1 MKQILIIPDI
11 HGRKFW
17 RNPVQKHLNDPDTHI
32 VFLGDYLDPYRDI
45 DNITAEE
52 AFEEFK
58 ELIATVKNSNNVT
71 LLIGNHDYHYLG
83 KFVQFSGCRKDMER
97 KYDIATIF
105 SDNKSLFKIAYE
117 YDKYLFTHAGVILDW
132 FNRFCIDQPLNSD
145 TLNSLIDKSPVLMQI
160 SYERGGYSRD
170 GSCIWADLSEH
181 MYNKSIG
188 YYQIFSHTYEWVS
201 KKPVIQPNFA
211 MLDCAKAFML
221 DLETG
226 DIIEFDNKNLENQIK

>member
-45 DNITAEE
+45 DNITAEK

-58 ELIATVKNSNNVT
+58 ELIKTVKNSNNVT
-71 LLIGNHDYHYLG
+71 LLIGNHDYHYFGNL
-83 KFVQFSGCRKDMER
+83 VQFGGCRKDTER
-97 KYDIATIF
+97 RYDIATIF
-105 SDNKSLFKIAYE
+105 SDNKSLFKIAFE

-132 FNRFCIDQPLNSD
+132 FNLFCIDQPLNSE
-145 TLNSLIDKSPVLMQI
+145 TLNSLIDKSHVLMQV

-170 GSCIWADLSEH
+170 GSCIWADVYEH
-181 MYNKSIG
+181 MFQKDIG
-188 YYQIFSHTYEWVS
+188 YYQIFAHSYQYTT
-201 KKPVIQPNFA
+201 KQPIIQPNFA
-211 MLDCAKAFML
+211 MLDCAKAFVL
-221 DLETG
+221 NLETG
-226 DIIEFDNKNLENQIK
+226 DIVEFDDKNLEN